1 MKILL
6 LAIAFLCFSPF
17 YAFEK
22 EVKESVNFLRK
33 EKASILEIKKAS
45 AMPLQGSEANM
56 GGEALAIVFPEL
68 IRWSAFKDFFE
79 TKALELMYISGGK
92 SAADFSI
99 GYFQMKPSFIENLED
114 YIAEHPSVQHLNFII
129 SADKNAEQRR
139 AERVQRLQQLSWQ
152 LRYAHIYWAI
162 ANDLFKNKKFENAQA
177 RIRFFAAAYNYGFLR
192 PPLEIEQWQ
201 SKIAFPYGVKYKGA
215 QVVYTDLAVEFF
227 EKYAN
232 EF

>member
-6 LAIAFLCFSPF
+6 STIAFICFSPF
-17 YAFEK
+17 HAFEK
-22 EVKESVNFLRK
+22 EVQESVNFLRK
-33 EKASILEIKKAS
+33 EKATVLEIKKAS
-45 AMPLQGSEANM
+45 AAPLRGSEANM
-56 GGEALAIVFPEL
+56 EGEALAIVFPEL

-99 GYFQMKPSFIENLED
+99 GYFQMKPSFIENLEN

-129 SADKNAEQRR
+129 STDKNAEQRR
-139 AERVQRLQQLSWQ
+139 SERVQRLQQLSWQ
-152 LRYAHIYWAI
+152 LRYAHIYWTI

-192 PPLEIEQWQ
+192 PPMEIEQWQ

-215 QVVYTDLAVEFF
+215 QVVYADLSVEFF
-227 EKYAN
+227 EKYAL

>member
-6 LAIAFLCFSPF
+6 SAIAFLCLSPF
-17 YAFEK
+17 HVFEK
-22 EVKESVNFLRK
+22 EIQESVNFLRK
-33 EKASILEIKKAS
+33 EKATVLEIKKAS
-45 AMPLQGSEANM
+45 STSLQGSESNK
-56 GGEALAIVFPEL
+56 EALAIVFPEL

-79 TKALELMYISGGK
+79 TKVLELMYISGGK

-114 YIAEHPSVQHLNFII
+114 YIVEHPSVQHLNFII
-129 SADKNAEQRR
+129 STDKNAEQRR
-139 AERVQRLQQLSWQ
+139 SERVQRLQQLSWQ

-162 ANDLFKNKKFENAQA
+162 ANDLFRNKKFENAQE
-177 RIRFFAAAYNYGFLR
+177 RIRFFAAAYNYGFLQ
-192 PPLEIEQWQ
+192 PQLEIEQWQ
-201 SKIAFPYGVKYKGA
+201 SKIAFPYGIKYKGA
-215 QVVYTDLAVEFF
+215 QVVYADLSVEFY